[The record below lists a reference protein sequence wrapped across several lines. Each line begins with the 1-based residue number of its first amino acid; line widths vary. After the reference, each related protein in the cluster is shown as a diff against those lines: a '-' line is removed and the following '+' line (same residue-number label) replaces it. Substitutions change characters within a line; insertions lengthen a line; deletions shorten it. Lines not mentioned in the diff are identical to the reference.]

1 MNWMKLCLVAIICL
15 ILGACSENE
24 DDKIIA
30 FVGDSL
36 VARWDLQNSFPT
48 KQTENYG
55 VSGSRLDY
63 IQSQAG
69 KFIGKDV
76 VVIIGTNDV
85 MHLQDTEEEGY
96 AEKYVEAVEKLGGD
110 RVFLY
115 SIFPRRFST
124 DPADINKR
132 IERLNQ
138 LIASGIGTDVIY
150 IDVYEMLTKDGNLN
164 MQFSY
169 DGLHLNDFGYEII
182 SKELIKAGL

>member
-1 MNWMKLCLVAIICL
+1 M
-15 ILGACSENE
+15 
-24 DDKIIA
+24 
-30 FVGDSL
+30 
-36 VARWDLQNSFPT
+36 
-48 KQTENYG
+48 
-55 VSGSRLDY
+55 
-63 IQSQAG
+63 
-69 KFIGKDV
+69 